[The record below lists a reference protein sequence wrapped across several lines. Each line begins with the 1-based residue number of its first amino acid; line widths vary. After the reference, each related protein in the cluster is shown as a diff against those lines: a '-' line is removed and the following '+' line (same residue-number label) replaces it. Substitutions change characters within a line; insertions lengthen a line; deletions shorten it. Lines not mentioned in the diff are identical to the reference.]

1 MRIKQSILARVKLVF
16 ILIAVF
22 GGLIAIQIIN
32 IQWVQGSHW
41 KQVAQEIGLMYR
53 IKKAA
58 RGNIYSVDGEL
69 LATSIPLYKLSID
82 PTIVSETNYAQ
93 GIDSLSKLLA
103 AFFEDKSP
111 REYLLKINDARR
123 QKKRYLVLS
132 PRLITFT
139 DKKEMSQWPIFKE
152 GQLGGGV
159 LFEKMEDRSYPF
171 GELAKRTIG
180 FVNENGKGA
189 GLEISFDKELAGK
202 DGKALYQKII
212 GGEWKP
218 VNEGTQIRPQ
228 NGYDIQTT
236 LDVSLQDLAHQ
247 TLRKALIQH
256 DAANGCVVVME
267 VKTGEIKAM
276 VNLGRI
282 KQGEYLEN
290 YNYAIG
296 DQGSDD
302 PGSTFKTASMMA
314 LLEDTTLTLRDTIET
329 GGGSFRYFDRV
340 MRDTHYGGW
349 GRITVQQALELS
361 SNIGVSRLVSRHF
374 GRKSEK
380 YIQYL
385 EKFGLAT
392 PLEKNIRIDGT
403 AKPYIKNPRDNT
415 WSGVTLP
422 WMSVG
427 YEMRVSPLQILM
439 FYNAIA
445 NNGYLVKPL
454 LVKKIKK
461 TGQSVEEFKAEI
473 LKDRICSEL
482 TLNSIKTMLEGVV
495 LRGTAKNIQTKQFSI
510 AGKTGTSQKLNRRG
524 QYIKKYKTS
533 FAGYFPSDN
542 PKYSCIVVIDE
553 PQGADQ
559 YGADVSAPVFKTI
572 AEVLYARDVDVQS
585 QKILKRETSLYQT
598 NLPTNQISHYEDA
611 QVILQTLKISS
622 VKPEDGTDWVSP
634 QPQRL
639 AVTWEGHKIEPNK
652 VPNVKGLSLRDALY
666 VLENRGLKVFY
677 SGRGRVKTQSLMPG
691 SVLTVGSKI
700 IIQLE

>member
-1 MRIKQSILARVKLVF
+1 MRIKESILARVKFVF
-16 ILIAVF
+16 ILVSILA
-22 GGLIAIQIIN
+22 GLIVIQIIN
-32 IQWVQGSHW
+32 VQWVQGQHW
-41 KQVAQEIGLMYR
+41 RQVAQDIGLMYR
-53 IKKAA
+53 VKKAP
-58 RGNIYSVDGEL
+58 RGNIYSADGEM

-82 PTIVSETNYAQ
+82 PTIVSEDLYVQ
-93 GIDSLSKLLA
+93 GIDSLSKLLSN
-103 AFFEDKSP
+103 FFEDKSA

-123 QKKRYLVLS
+123 QKKRYLILS
-132 PRLITFT
+132 PTLITFS
-139 DKKEMSQWPIFKE
+139 DKKEMSEWPIFRE

-159 LFEKMEDRSYPF
+159 LFEKIEERSYPF
-171 GELAKRTIG
+171 GEVARRTIG

-189 GLEISFDKELAGK
+189 GLEISFDKQLAGR
-202 DGKALYQKII
+202 DGRAIYQKIA

-218 VNEGTQIRPQ
+218 INEGTQIRPQ
-228 NGYDIQTT
+228 DGFDIQTT
-236 LDVSLQDLAHQ
+236 LDINVQDLAHQ
-247 TLRKALIQH
+247 KLKDALIKH
-256 DAANGCVVVME
+256 NAKHGSVIVME
-267 VKTGEIKAM
+267 VSSGEITAM

-282 KQGEYLEN
+282 KPGQYEEN

-340 MRDTHYGGW
+340 MKDTRYGGW
-349 GRITVQQALELS
+349 GRITVQQSLELS

-374 GRKSEK
+374 GRKSDK
-380 YIQYL
+380 YIEYL
-385 EKFGLAT
+385 EKFGLTT
-392 PLEKNIRIDGT
+392 PLEKYIKLDGT

-427 YEMRVSPLQILM
+427 YEMRVSPLQILT

-461 TGQSVEEFKAEI
+461 TGESIDVFKAEVSSQP
-473 LKDRICSEL
+473 ICSEA
-482 TLNSIKTMLEGVV
+482 TLEKIKTMLEGVI
-495 LRGTAKNIQTKQFSI
+495 LRGTAKNIKSSSFSI
-510 AGKTGTSQKLNRRG
+510 AGKTGTSQKLNKRG

-533 FAGYFPSDN
+533 FVGYFPADN

-559 YGADVSAPVFKTI
+559 YGGDVSAPVFKQI
-572 AEVLYARDVDVQS
+572 AEALYTRDVDVQS
-585 QKILKRETSLYQT
+585 QKVLKRETSLFQT
-598 NLPTNQISHYEDA
+598 NLPKNQVSNYED
-611 QVILQTLKISS
+611 VHTILKELKIST
-622 VKPEDGTDWVSP
+622 VRPEDGADWVKP
-634 QPQRL
+634 NPQRM
-639 AVTWEGHKIEPNK
+639 AVTWDAHKIEPNK

-666 VLENRGLKVFY
+666 ILENRGLKVFY
-677 SGRGRVKTQSLMPG
+677 TGFGRVKTQSLMPG
-691 SVLTVGSKI
+691 SALTVGSKI